1 MSEPTAVS
9 DPRIGSVLQE
19 RYRIIERLAAG
30 GMGIVYRGER
40 LEVGKAVAIK
50 FLHAWAARDEDF
62 RKRFQVE
69 ARAMSRLT
77 HPCCVSVIDFGVDQE
92 SPYMVMDFVTGE
104 TLRGLLRE
112 GPLPLARALATLR
125 QVLAG
130 LAHAHGQGIIHRDIK
145 PENIIVTHAVGLGEQ
160 VRILD
165 FGLAKLRD
173 EVTGLT
179 SGMMLGTPAY
189 MAPEQI
195 QGEPVGPPTDLY
207 ATGVL
212 LFELLTGKKPFN
224 SQGTAELLRMHREVT
239 PPLLRAAAPEA
250 GFSAELEAAVAKALA
265 KAPGERF
272 QSATEFL
279 AALEPAAL
287 GASSAHAASSTPARP
302 AEAAAPRTSVST
314 PSTSAHP
321 AEAAT
326 PRASGSAP
334 STPARSAGEVAVN
347 AASRAPAAASSTPAR
362 PEEAAL
368 PTENALA
375 PTRELRMR
383 TPAGMK
389 VPTPVASV
397 EPVAAAVPASS
408 RNEPTERIP
417 AARPRASEARAR
429 FGPLSFPNSRVRSLA
444 VVGGAAGLVLLGAG
458 LVRWALPSGS
468 SEPARTSS
476 QDTKGGG
483 ARENPRTGTPPA
495 GARRPVPEQLPGID
509 EVHRL
514 IEAQRRDAALAAL
527 KKLAAKHPKSAYVRY
542 LEGNVDFDNLRWVD
556 GVAAYRAALRND
568 AAYRNDPTLIQNA
581 IRCLVSDRF
590 HGLCQDFIR
599 EDLGEAAVPYLEEAA
614 RSDSMANVRTR
625 AAGLLRRL

>member
-77 HPCCVSVIDFGVDQE
+77 HPCCVSVIDFGVDQD

-112 GPLPLARALATLR
+112 GPLPLARALATVR

-173 EVTGLT
+173 EVTGIT

-195 QGEPVGPPTDLY
+195 HGEPVGPPTDLY

-212 LFELLTGKKPFN
+212 LFELLTAKKPF
-224 SQGTAELLRMHREVT
+224 SAPGTAELLRMHREVT
-239 PPLLRAAAPEA
+239 PPLLREAAPEA
-250 GFSAELEAAVAKALA
+250 GFSAGLEAVVAKALA

-272 QSATEFL
+272 QSSAEFL
-279 AALEPAAL
+279 AALE
-287 GASSAHAASSTPARP
+287 TERP
-302 AEAAAPRTSVST
+302 AVFL
-314 PSTSAHP
+314 
-321 AEAAT
+321 
-326 PRASGSAP
+326 SAP
-334 STPARSAGEVAVN
+334 EPASPVA
-347 AASRAPAAASSTPAR
+347 STPAR
-362 PEEAAL
+362 PEEAAQV
-368 PTENALA
+368 TESAPA
-375 PTRELRMR
+375 PTRELRVR
-383 TPAGMK
+383 TPVGAQAP
-389 VPTPVASV
+389 VPAREASV
-397 EPVAAAVPASS
+397 EAVVAAVPDSS
-408 RNEPTERIP
+408 RSDSTVRVP
-417 AARPRASEARAR
+417 AARPPAPEAKVRATPAPSPFASFRSRAV
-429 FGPLSFPNSRVRSLA
+429 S
-444 VVGGAAGLVLLGAG
+444 GGAGGLVLLGAG
-458 LVRWALPSGS
+458 LVWWAVSSTARPSPSASKGG
-468 SEPARTSS
+468 EAGEGARTGS
-476 QDTKGGG
+476 
-483 ARENPRTGTPPA
+483 APA
-495 GARRPVPEQLPGID
+495 GAWRAVPEQLPGID

-527 KKLAAKHPKSAYVRY
+527 KKLAAKHPASAYVRY

-568 AAYRNDPTLIQNA
+568 AAYRNEPTLIQNA

-590 HGLCQDFIR
+590 HGLCEDFIR
-599 EDLGEAAVPYLEEAA
+599 KDLGEAAVPYLEDAA
-614 RSDSMANVRTR
+614 RSDPMANVRTR
-625 AAGLLRRL
+625 ASGLLRQR